1 MALIFLRRAK
11 KWAALFFHSFFSEVF
26 FFSVNL
32 IVSLS
37 LRSCAV
43 VYIFLG
49 AKILSIY
56 LDSWCKISL
65 KFLKSSTYIILVRKK
80 SLKNLLKKRSDK
92 RVHSFHERAMKE
104 CHSLFSKGAMWECH
118 SFFWQGAGAERYT
131 VGQDLQKCKE
141 TSTLMWKEETW
152 GLLVDKLQKKGW
164 KCREHKI

>member
-1 MALIFLRRAK
+1 MWEWHSYFWGERKNERPS
-11 KWAALFFHSFFSEVF
+11 FFTLFFSEVF

-118 SFFWQGAGAERYT
+118 SFFWQGAGAERHSKKMEALNTANNTIYFSACHLIC
-131 VGQDLQKCKE
+131 LQN
-141 TSTLMWKEETW
+141 SL
-152 GLLVDKLQKKGW
+152 KKGD
-164 KCREHKI
+164 R